1 MALVTVS
8 RSPPASGHS
17 TPVGPTVSLTLL
29 QSFAVLRGAVLGLQD
44 GGDGEDAAQ
53 ASPEPVEEPPS
64 DEQPRG
70 DQTDDGRGP
79 PSPGKQEQSQHLHL
93 MVELLRPQDDI
104 RLAAQLEAARPPRL
118 RYLLVVSTRERLSQ
132 DETILLGVDFPD
144 SSSPSCTLGLVLP
157 LWSDTQV
164 YLDGDGGFSVTS
176 GGQSRIFKP
185 ISIQTMWATLQ
196 VLHQACEAALGS
208 GLVPGGSALTWA
220 SHYQDRLSSDQ
231 GCLNEWMAMADLESL
246 RPPSLEPGRP
256 SEQEQMEQAIR
267 AELWEVLESS
277 DLESITSKEIRQA
290 LELRLGRPLQQYRD
304 FIDNQMLLLMA
315 QQDRATRIFP
325 HLYLGSEWN
334 AANLE
339 ELQRN
344 RVSHILN
351 MAREIDNF
359 YPERFTYHNV
369 RLWDEESAQLLPH
382 WKETHRFVEAARA
395 QGTRVLVH
403 CKMGVSR
410 SAATVVAYAMKQYG
424 WSLEQALRHVQE
436 LRPIARPNPGF
447 LRQLQTYQGILTAR
461 QGAGTRGRAVG
472 VGAGGGGRG
481 SLEADSGSPPHSR
494 QSHVWEQKAGGASPE
509 EPLAPEIS
517 TPLPPLPPEPE
528 GSGEV
533 KVVGPE
539 ESQAAPKEEPGPRPR
554 INLRGVMR
562 SISLLEPPSELEGT
576 SGAGDLPEVFSSK
589 ESSDEDSPQP
599 FSQLSG
605 APGGRRVRKGSWP
618 ALQSRQSVV
627 ALNSAALVASRTQ
640 AFQEQGE
647 AGCASVRRHQKV
659 VRQASVDGSEEE
671 EEEEEEGEALAH
683 AP

>member
-8 RSPPASGHS
+8 RSPPASGQS
-17 TPVGPTVSLTLL
+17 TPVGPTQDQVSQRRSRLQRR

-44 GGDGEDAAQ
+44 GGDDGDASRP
-53 ASPEPVEEPPS
+53 SPEPAEEPPR
-64 DEQPRG
+64 EGQPHG
-70 DQTDDGRGP
+70 DQTDNGHGP

-104 RLAAQLEAARPPRL
+104 RLAAQLEAARTPRL
-118 RYLLVVSTRERLSQ
+118 RYLLVVSTREGLSQ
-132 DETILLGVDFPD
+132 DETVLLGVDFPD

-185 ISIQTMWATLQ
+185 VSIQTMW
-196 VLHQACEAALGS
+196 
-208 GLVPGGSALTWA
+208 
-220 SHYQDRLSSDQ
+220 
-231 GCLNEWMAMADLESL
+231 
-246 RPPSLEPGRP
+246 P
-256 SEQEQMEQAIR
+256 SEQQQMEQAIR
-267 AELWEVLESS
+267 AELWEVLDAS
-277 DLESITSKEIRQA
+277 DLDNVTSKEIRQA
-290 LELRLGRPLQQYRD
+290 LELRLGCPLQQYRD
-304 FIDNQMLLLMA
+304 FIDNQMLLIMA
-315 QQDRATRIFP
+315 QQDRASRIFP

-410 SAATVVAYAMKQYG
+410 SAATVIAYAMKQYG

-447 LRQLQTYQGILTAR
+447 LRQLQTYQGILTA
-461 QGAGTRGRAVG
+461 
-472 VGAGGGGRG
+472 
-481 SLEADSGSPPHSR
+481 SR

-509 EPLAPEIS
+509 EPLAPEVS
-517 TPLPPLPPEPE
+517 TPFPPLQPEPG
-528 GSGEV
+528 GSGELNA
-533 KVVGPE
+533 VGSE
-539 ESQAAPKEEPGPRPR
+539 DSQAAPKEAPGSRPR

-562 SISLLEPPSELEGT
+562 SISLLEPPSELDSP
-576 SGAGDLPEVFSSK
+576 SGDADLPEVFSSK
-589 ESSDEDSPQP
+589 ESSDEEPPQP
-599 FSQLSG
+599 FPQPSS
-605 APGGRRVRKGSWP
+605 AKGGRQVRRGPWP
-618 ALQSRQSVV
+618 ALKSRQSVV
-627 ALNSAALVASRTQ
+627 ALNSAALVASRTR

-647 AGCASVRRHQKV
+647 AGCASTPRHQKI
-659 VRQASVDGSEEE
+659 VRQASVDSSG
-671 EEEEEEGEALAH
+671 EEGEA
-683 AP
+683 

>member
-17 TPVGPTVSLTLL
+17 TPVGPTDRAARHRSQLQRR

-44 GGDGEDAAQ
+44 GEDSGDAVEAGSETA
-53 ASPEPVEEPPS
+53 EEPQ
-64 DEQPRG
+64 DEESPLG
-70 DQTDDGRGP
+70 DQMDNRQGP
-79 PSPGKQEQSQHLHL
+79 REHVQRQHLHL

-104 RLAAQLEAARPPRL
+104 RLAAQLETAWPLRL
-118 RYLLVVSTRERLSQ
+118 RYLLVVSTRECLSPE
-132 DETILLGVDFPD
+132 ETVLLGVDFPD
-144 SSSPSCTLGLVLP
+144 SSSPYCTLGLVLP

-196 VLHQACEAALGS
+196 VLHQACEVALGS
-208 GLVPGGSALTWA
+208 GLVPGGSALAWTA
-220 SHYQDRLSSDQ
+220 HYQERLNSDQ
-231 GCLNEWMAMADLESL
+231 SCLNEWMAMADLESL
-246 RPPSLEPGRP
+246 RPPSAEPGQP

-267 AELWEVLESS
+267 AELWEVLDTS
-277 DLESITSKEIRQA
+277 DLESVTSKEIRQA
-290 LELRLGRPLQQYRD
+290 LELRLGQPLQQYRD

-315 QQDRATRIFP
+315 QQDRASRIFP

-382 WKETHRFVEAARA
+382 WKETHRFIEAARA

-410 SAATVVAYAMKQYG
+410 SAATVLAYAMKQYG
-424 WSLEQALRHVQE
+424 WSLEQALLHVQE
-436 LRPIARPNPGF
+436 LRPIVRPNPGF
-447 LRQLQTYQGILTAR
+447 LRQLQTYQGILTA
-461 QGAGTRGRAVG
+461 
-472 VGAGGGGRG
+472 
-481 SLEADSGSPPHSR
+481 SR
-494 QSHVWEQKAGGASPE
+494 QSHVWEQKVAGGSPE
-509 EPLAPEIS
+509 ETLASEVS
-517 TPLPPLPPEPE
+517 TPFPPLPPEPG
-528 GSGEV
+528 GSGVV
-533 KVVGPE
+533 KCME
-539 ESQAAPKEEPGPRPR
+539 ESQAAPKETGLRPR

-562 SISLLEPPSELEGT
+562 SISLLEPSSELE
-576 SGAGDLPEVFSSK
+576 SASEASDLPEAFSSH
-589 ESSDEDSPQP
+589 ESSDEESPRSFP
-599 FSQLSG
+599 QLSRAERG
-605 APGGRRVRKGSWP
+605 PQARKGSWP
-618 ALQSRQSVV
+618 ALKSRQSVV
-627 ALNSAALVASRTQ
+627 ALQSAALVASRTR
-640 AFQEQGE
+640 AFQEQE
-647 AGCASVRRHQKV
+647 QKV
-659 VRQASVDGSEEE
+659 GMSSIPRLRKMVRQASVDEGR
-671 EEEEEEGEALAH
+671 EEGEA
-683 AP
+683 

>member
-17 TPVGPTVSLTLL
+17 TPVGPTQERAVKRRNRLQRR
-29 QSFAVLRGAVLGLQD
+29 QSFAVLRGAVLGLQGGGDD
-44 GGDGEDAAQ
+44 GGTAE
-53 ASPEPVEEPPS
+53 ASPEPAEEPLGE
-64 DEQPRG
+64 EQPHG
-70 DQTDDGRGP
+70 DQTDYGQEP
-79 PSPGKQEQSQHLHL
+79 QSPQKQEQRQHLHL

-104 RLAAQLEAARPPRL
+104 LLAAQLEAARPPRL
-118 RYLLVVSTRERLSQ
+118 RYLLVVSTREHPGQ
-132 DETILLGVDFPD
+132 DETVLLGVDFPD

-208 GLVPGGSALTWA
+208 GLVPSGSALTWA
-220 SHYQDRLSSDQ
+220 SYYQDRLNSDQ
-231 GCLNEWMAMADLESL
+231 SCLNEWTAMADLESL
-246 RPPSLEPGRP
+246 RPPSTEPGRP

-267 AELWEVLESS
+267 AELWEVLDTS
-277 DLESITSKEIRQA
+277 DLESVTSKEIRQA
-290 LELRLGRPLQQYRD
+290 LELRLGCPLQQYRD

-315 QQDRATRIFP
+315 QQDRASRIFP

-382 WKETHRFVEAARA
+382 WKETHRFIEAARA

-410 SAATVVAYAMKQYG
+410 SAATVLAYAMKQYG
-424 WSLEQALRHVQE
+424 WSLEQALHHVQE

-447 LRQLQTYQGILTAR
+447 LRQLQTYQGILTA
-461 QGAGTRGRAVG
+461 
-472 VGAGGGGRG
+472 
-481 SLEADSGSPPHSR
+481 SR
-494 QSHVWEQKAGGASPE
+494 QSHIWEQKVGRVSPE
-509 EPLAPEIS
+509 EPLTPEVS
-517 TPLPPLPPEPE
+517 TQSPPLPPEP
-528 GSGEV
+528 GGGGEV
-533 KVVGPE
+533 KAVGLE
-539 ESQAAPKEEPGPRPR
+539 KSQAAPKEESGPRPR

-562 SISLLEPPSELEGT
+562 SISLLEPSPELE
-576 SGAGDLPEVFSSK
+576 SVSEAGDLPEVFSSR
-589 ESSDEDSPQP
+589 ESSDEEPPQP
-599 FSQLSG
+599 FPQLSRAKRG
-605 APGGRRVRKGSWP
+605 QQLCQGTWP
-618 ALQSRQSVV
+618 ALKSRQSVV
-627 ALNSAALVASRTQ
+627 ALQSAALVASRTR
-640 AFQEQGE
+640 AFQQLGQEQGQGQGE
-647 AGCASVRRHQKV
+647 AGVPSTPRLRKV
-659 VRQASVDGSEEE
+659 VRQVSVDDSREG
-671 EEEEEEGEALAH
+671 GEA
-683 AP
+683 

>member
-17 TPVGPTVSLTLL
+17 TPVGPTQDRASKRRSRLQRR

-44 GGDGEDAAQ
+44 AGDDGDAAET
-53 ASPEPVEEPPS
+53 SPEPSEEPPGV
-64 DEQPRG
+64 EQAHG
-70 DQTDDGRGP
+70 DQTDDGHGAQ
-79 PSPGKQEQSQHLHL
+79 SPQKQEQRQHLHL
-93 MVELLRPQDDI
+93 MVELLRPQDNI
-104 RLAAQLEAARPPRL
+104 RLAVQLEAARPPRL
-118 RYLLVVSTRERLSQ
+118 RYLLVVSTREELSQ
-132 DETILLGVDFPD
+132 EETVLLGVDFPD
-144 SSSPSCTLGLVLP
+144 SSSLSCTLGLVLP

-208 GLVPGGSALTWA
+208 GLVPGGIALTWA
-220 SHYQDRLSSDQ
+220 AHYQERVSSDQ
-231 GCLNEWMAMADLESL
+231 SCLNEWMAMTDLESL
-246 RPPSLEPGRP
+246 RPPSTEPGR
-256 SEQEQMEQAIR
+256 SLEQEQMEQAIR
-267 AELWEVLESS
+267 AELWEVLDTS

-315 QQDRATRIFP
+315 QQDRASRIFP

-369 RLWDEESAQLLPH
+369 RVWDEESAQLLPH
-382 WKETHRFVEAARA
+382 WKETHRFIEAARA

-410 SAATVVAYAMKQYG
+410 SAATVMAYAMKQYG
-424 WSLEQALRHVQE
+424 WGLEQALRHVQE

-447 LRQLQTYQGILTAR
+447 LRQLQTYQGILTA
-461 QGAGTRGRAVG
+461 
-472 VGAGGGGRG
+472 
-481 SLEADSGSPPHSR
+481 SR
-494 QSHVWEQKAGGASPE
+494 QSQVWEQKVGGVSSE
-509 EPLAPEIS
+509 EPLAPEVS
-517 TPLPPLPPEPE
+517 TLFPALPQEPG

-533 KVVGPE
+533 KAIGLE
-539 ESQAAPKEEPGPRPR
+539 ENQAAPKEELGPRAR

-562 SISLLEPPSELEGT
+562 SISLLEPPSELEST
-576 SGAGDLPEVFSSK
+576 SGSGDLSEVFSSS
-589 ESSDEDSPQP
+589 ESSDEDPPQP
-599 FSQLSG
+599 FPQPSRAKG
-605 APGGRRVRKGSWP
+605 VWGRQRAQKGPWP
-618 ALQSRQSVV
+618 ALKSRQSVV
-627 ALNSAALVASRTQ
+627 ALHSAALVASRTQ
-640 AFQEQGE
+640 AFQKQEQEQEQEQGE
-647 AGCASVRRHQKV
+647 AGCPSTPRVRKI
-659 VRQASVDGSEEE
+659 VRQASVDGSS
-671 EEEEEEGEALAH
+671 EEGEA
-683 AP
+683 

>member
-17 TPVGPTVSLTLL
+17 TPVGPADPAARRRSQLQRR

-44 GGDGEDAAQ
+44 GGDSGDTPE
-53 ASPEPVEEPPS
+53 ASSEPVEEPPS
-64 DEQPRG
+64 EEQPRG
-70 DQTDDGRGP
+70 DQPDGQGP
-79 PSPGKQEQSQHLHL
+79 QSPKKQEQRQHLHL

-104 RLAAQLEAARPPRL
+104 HLAAQLEAARPPRL
-118 RYLLVVSTRERLSQ
+118 RYLLVVSTHECLNQ
-132 DETILLGVDFPD
+132 EETVLLGVDFPD

-164 YLDGDGGFSVTS
+164 YLDGDGGFNVTS

-196 VLHQACEAALGS
+196 VLHQACEAALGG
-208 GLVPGGSALTWA
+208 GLVPGGSAFAWA
-220 SHYQDRLSSDQ
+220 AHYLERLNSDQ
-231 GCLNEWMAMADLESL
+231 NCLNEWMAMADLESL
-246 RPPSLEPGRP
+246 RPPGAEPGRP

-267 AELWEVLESS
+267 AELWEVLDAS

-290 LELRLGRPLQQYRD
+290 LELRLGCPLEQYRD

-315 QQDRATRIFP
+315 QQDRASRIFP

-359 YPERFTYHNV
+359 FPDRFIYYNV

-382 WKETHRFVEAARA
+382 WKETHRFIEAARA

-410 SAATVVAYAMKQYG
+410 SAATVLAYAMKQYG
-424 WSLEQALRHVQE
+424 WSLEQALLHVQE
-436 LRPIARPNPGF
+436 LRPIVRPNPGF
-447 LRQLQTYQGILTAR
+447 LRQLQTYQGILTA
-461 QGAGTRGRAVG
+461 
-472 VGAGGGGRG
+472 
-481 SLEADSGSPPHSR
+481 SR
-494 QSHVWEQKAGGASPE
+494 QSHVWEQKVGGSSPE
-509 EPLAPEIS
+509 EPLALEVS
-517 TPLPPLPPEPE
+517 TPLPPLPPEPG
-528 GSGEV
+528 GSGVV
-533 KVVGPE
+533 KVLGLE
-539 ESQAAPKEEPGPRPR
+539 ESQAAPKEEPGLRPR
-554 INLRGVMR
+554 INLRGIMR
-562 SISLLEPPSELEGT
+562 SISLLEPTSELDST
-576 SGAGDLPEVFSSK
+576 SEAGDLPEVFSSH
-589 ESSDEDSPQP
+589 ESSDEEPPQP
-599 FSQLSG
+599 FPQLPRAKGGPRVHKG
-605 APGGRRVRKGSWP
+605 AWP
-618 ALQSRQSVV
+618 ALKSRQSVV
-627 ALNSAALVASRTQ
+627 ALQTAALVANQTQ

-647 AGCASVRRHQKV
+647 AGMSSTARFRKM
-659 VRQASVDGSEEE
+659 VRQTSVDDGG
-671 EEEEEEGEALAH
+671 EEGGA
-683 AP
+683 

>member
-8 RSPPASGHS
+8 RSPPASGYS
-17 TPVGPTVSLTLL
+17 TPVGPSQDQASKRRSRLQRR
-29 QSFAVLRGAVLGLQD
+29 QSFAVLHGAVLGLQD
-44 GGDGEDAAQ
+44 GGDRGDAAEP
-53 ASPEPVEEPPS
+53 SPQPSEEPS
-64 DEQPRG
+64 GEEQLPG
-70 DQTDDGRGP
+70 DQTDNGHGP
-79 PSPGKQEQSQHLHL
+79 QSPQKQEQSQHLHL

-118 RYLLVVSTRERLSQ
+118 RYLLVVSTRDRVSQ
-132 DETILLGVDFPD
+132 DETVLLGVDFPD
-144 SSSPSCTLGLVLP
+144 SSSYSCTLGLVLP

-231 GCLNEWMAMADLESL
+231 SCLNEWMAMADLESL
-246 RPPSLEPGRP
+246 RPPSAEPGRS

-267 AELWEVLESS
+267 AELWKVLDTS
-277 DLESITSKEIRQA
+277 DLDSITSKEIRQA
-290 LELRLGRPLQQYRD
+290 LELRLGHPLQQYRD

-315 QQDRATRIFP
+315 QRDRASRIFP
-325 HLYLGSEWN
+325 HLYLVSCRGSEWN

-447 LRQLQTYQGILTAR
+447 LRQLHTYQGILTA
-461 QGAGTRGRAVG
+461 
-472 VGAGGGGRG
+472 
-481 SLEADSGSPPHSR
+481 SR
-494 QSHVWEQKAGGASPE
+494 QSHVWEQKVGGVSPE
-509 EPLAPEIS
+509 ESLAPEVS
-517 TPLPPLPPEPE
+517 TPFPLFPARTRGQWGGDGHGVGGKPGIPERRAWTKAPHQPPRGHAVHQPP
-528 GSGEV
+528 G
-533 KVVGPE
+533 
-539 ESQAAPKEEPGPRPR
+539 AP
-554 INLRGVMR
+554 LR
-562 SISLLEPPSELEGT
+562 
-576 SGAGDLPEVFSSK
+576 AGQRLRAEDLPEVFSSS
-589 ESSDEDSPQP
+589 ENSDEDPPQP
-599 FSQLSG
+599 FLQVSK
-605 APGGRRVRKGSWP
+605 AKGGRRVCKGPWP
-618 ALQSRQSVV
+618 ALKSRQSVV
-627 ALNSAALVASRTQ
+627 ALNSAALVASRTR
-640 AFQEQGE
+640 AFQEQEQKQEQEQRE
-647 AGCASVRRHQKV
+647 AGYSSTPRLRKV
-659 VRQASVDGSEEE
+659 VRQASVDGSG
-671 EEEEEEGEALAH
+671 EEGEA
-683 AP
+683 

>member
-17 TPVGPTVSLTLL
+17 TPVGPTDQASKRRSRLQRR

-44 GGDGEDAAQ
+44 GEDDGEAADAG
-53 ASPEPVEEPPS
+53 PEAVEGPPGE
-64 DEQPRG
+64 EQPHS
-70 DQTDDGRGP
+70 DQTDDGQGP
-79 PSPGKQEQSQHLHL
+79 QSPQKQQQSQHLHL

-118 RYLLVVSTRERLSQ
+118 RYLLVVSTREHQSQ
-132 DETILLGVDFPD
+132 DETVLLGVDFPD

-220 SHYQDRLSSDQ
+220 GYYQDRLSSDQ
-231 GCLNEWMAMADLESL
+231 SCLNEWMAMADLESL
-246 RPPSLEPGRP
+246 RPPSAEPGRP

-267 AELWEVLESS
+267 AELWEVLDTS
-277 DLESITSKEIRQA
+277 DLESVTSKEIRQA

-315 QQDRATRIFP
+315 QQDRASRIFP

-351 MAREIDNF
+351 VAREIDNF
-359 YPERFTYHNV
+359 YPDRFIYHNV

-382 WKETHRFVEAARA
+382 WKETHGFVEAARA

-410 SAATVVAYAMKQYG
+410 SAATVIAYAMKQYG

-447 LRQLQTYQGILTAR
+447 LRQLQTYQGILTA
-461 QGAGTRGRAVG
+461 
-472 VGAGGGGRG
+472 
-481 SLEADSGSPPHSR
+481 SR
-494 QSHVWEQKAGGASPE
+494 QSHIWEQKVGGASPE
-509 EPLAPEIS
+509 EPLAPEMS
-517 TPLPPLPPEPE
+517 TPFPPLPPEPG
-528 GSGEV
+528 GSGEA
-533 KVVGPE
+533 KAVGLE
-539 ESQAAPKEEPGPRPR
+539 ESRSALKEEPGPRPR

-562 SISLLEPPSELEGT
+562 SISLLEPSSELESI
-576 SGAGDLPEVFSSK
+576 SGASELPEVFSSN
-589 ESSDEDSPQP
+589 ESSEEDPPVP
-599 FSQLSG
+599 FPQLSK
-605 APGGRRVRKGSWP
+605 AKGSEPGPKGPWP
-618 ALQSRQSVV
+618 ALKSHQSVV
-627 ALNSAALVASRTQ
+627 ALNSAALVASRTR
-640 AFQEQGE
+640 ALQEQAE
-647 AGCASVRRHQKV
+647 AARSSTPRLRKV
-659 VRQASVDGSEEE
+659 VRQASVDGSG
-671 EEEEEEGEALAH
+671 EEGEA
-683 AP
+683 

>member
-17 TPVGPTVSLTLL
+17 TPVGPTDQASRRRSRLQRR
-29 QSFAVLRGAVLGLQD
+29 QSFAVLRGAVLRLQD
-44 GGDGEDAAQ
+44 GEDEGEAAEGG
-53 ASPEPVEEPPS
+53 PEAVERPPG
-64 DEQPRG
+64 EEHPHG
-70 DQTDDGRGP
+70 DQTDDGHRP
-79 PSPGKQEQSQHLHL
+79 QSPRKQEQSQHLHL

-118 RYLLVVSTRERLSQ
+118 RYLLVVSTREHLRQ

-220 SHYQDRLSSDQ
+220 GHYQERLSSDQ
-231 GCLNEWMAMADLESL
+231 SCLNEWMAMADLESL
-246 RPPSLEPGRP
+246 RPPSAEPGRP

-267 AELWEVLESS
+267 AELWEVLDTS
-277 DLESITSKEIRQA
+277 DLESVTSKEIRQA
-290 LELRLGRPLQQYRD
+290 LELRLGQPLQQYRD

-315 QQDRATRIFP
+315 QQDRASRIFP

-359 YPERFTYHNV
+359 YPERFVYHNV

-447 LRQLQTYQGILTAR
+447 LRQLQTYQGILTA
-461 QGAGTRGRAVG
+461 
-472 VGAGGGGRG
+472 
-481 SLEADSGSPPHSR
+481 SR
-494 QSHVWEQKAGGASPE
+494 QSQLWEQKAGGASPE
-509 EPLAPEIS
+509 EPLAPDVS
-517 TPLPPLPPEPE
+517 TPLPPLPPEP
-528 GSGEV
+528 GGGGEV
-533 KVVGPE
+533 KAMGPE

-562 SISLLEPPSELEGT
+562 SISLLEPSLELESA
-576 SGAGDLPEVFSSK
+576 SGATDLPEVFSSN
-589 ESSDEDSPQP
+589 ESSEEDPPEPCPQLP
-599 FSQLSG
+599 K
-605 APGGRRVRKGSWP
+605 AKGGRRGPEGPPP
-618 ALQSRQSVV
+618 ALKSRQSVV
-627 ALNSAALVASRTQ
+627 ALNSAALVATRTQ

-647 AGCASVRRHQKV
+647 AASASAPRLRGKV
-659 VRQASVDGSEEE
+659 VRQASVDGSG
-671 EEEEEEGEALAH
+671 EEGEA
-683 AP
+683 

>member
-17 TPVGPTVSLTLL
+17 TPVGPTDQVSKRRSRLQRR

-44 GGDGEDAAQ
+44 GEDNGEAADAG
-53 ASPEPVEEPPS
+53 PEAVEGPPGE
-64 DEQPRG
+64 EQPHG
-70 DQTDDGRGP
+70 DQIDDGQGP
-79 PSPGKQEQSQHLHL
+79 QSPRKQEQSQHLHL

-118 RYLLVVSTRERLSQ
+118 RYLLVVSTREHQSQ
-132 DETILLGVDFPD
+132 EETVLLGVDFAD

-185 ISIQTMWATLQ
+185 ISLQTMWATLQ

-220 SHYQDRLSSDQ
+220 GYYQDRLSSDQ
-231 GCLNEWMAMADLESL
+231 SCLNEWMAMADLESL
-246 RPPSLEPGRP
+246 RPPSAEPGRP

-267 AELWEVLESS
+267 AELWEVLDTS
-277 DLESITSKEIRQA
+277 DLESVTSKEIRQA
-290 LELRLGRPLQQYRD
+290 LEARLGRPLQQHRD

-315 QQDRATRIFP
+315 QQDRASRIFP

-351 MAREIDNF
+351 VAREIDNF
-359 YPERFTYHNV
+359 YPERFIYHNV

-382 WKETHRFVEAARA
+382 WKETHRFVEAA
-395 QGTRVLVH
+395 
-403 CKMGVSR
+403 
-410 SAATVVAYAMKQYG
+410 
-424 WSLEQALRHVQE
+424 
-436 LRPIARPNPGF
+436 
-447 LRQLQTYQGILTAR
+447 
-461 QGAGTRGRAVG
+461 
-472 VGAGGGGRG
+472 
-481 SLEADSGSPPHSR
+481 SR

-509 EPLAPEIS
+509 EPLAPEVS
-517 TPLPPLPPEPE
+517 PPFPPLPPEPG
-528 GSGEV
+528 GSGEA
-533 KVVGPE
+533 KALGLE
-539 ESQAAPKEEPGPRPR
+539 EGQSALKEEPGPRPR

-562 SISLLEPPSELEGT
+562 SISLLEPSSELDGT
-576 SGAGDLPEVFSSK
+576 SGASDLPEVFSSN
-589 ESSDEDSPQP
+589 ESSEEDPPEPFPQP
-599 FSQLSG
+599 SK
-605 APGGRRVRKGSWP
+605 AKGGGPARKGPWP
-618 ALQSRQSVV
+618 ALKSHQSVA
-627 ALNSAALVASRTQ
+627 ALSSAALVASRTR
-640 AFQEQGE
+640 ALQEQEE
-647 AGCASVRRHQKV
+647 AGCSSTRRLRKV
-659 VRQASVDGSEEE
+659 VRQASMDGSG
-671 EEEEEEGEALAH
+671 EEGEA
-683 AP
+683 

>member
-17 TPVGPTVSLTLL
+17 TPVGPTQDQASKRRSRLQRR

-44 GGDGEDAAQ
+44 GEDNGEAADAG
-53 ASPEPVEEPPS
+53 PEAVEGPPGE
-64 DEQPRG
+64 EQPHS
-70 DQTDDGRGP
+70 DQTDDGQGP
-79 PSPGKQEQSQHLHL
+79 QSPQKQQQSQHLHL

-118 RYLLVVSTRERLSQ
+118 RYLLVVSTREHQSQ
-132 DETILLGVDFPD
+132 DETVLLGVDFPD

-220 SHYQDRLSSDQ
+220 GYYQDRLSSDQ
-231 GCLNEWMAMADLESL
+231 SCLNEWMAMADLESL
-246 RPPSLEPGRP
+246 RPPSTEPGRP
-256 SEQEQMEQAIR
+256 SEQERMEQAIR
-267 AELWEVLESS
+267 AELWEVLDTS
-277 DLESITSKEIRQA
+277 DLESVTSKEIRQA

-315 QQDRATRIFP
+315 QQDRASRIFP

-351 MAREIDNF
+351 VAREIDNF
-359 YPERFTYHNV
+359 YPDRFVYHNV

-382 WKETHRFVEAARA
+382 WKETHGFVEAARA

-410 SAATVVAYAMKQYG
+410 SAATVIAYAMKQYG

-447 LRQLQTYQGILTAR
+447 LRQLQTYQGILTA
-461 QGAGTRGRAVG
+461 
-472 VGAGGGGRG
+472 
-481 SLEADSGSPPHSR
+481 SR
-494 QSHVWEQKAGGASPE
+494 QSHIWEQKVGGASPE
-509 EPLAPEIS
+509 EPLAPEMS
-517 TPLPPLPPEPE
+517 TPFPPLPPEPG
-528 GSGEV
+528 GSGEA
-533 KVVGPE
+533 KAMGLE
-539 ESQAAPKEEPGPRPR
+539 ESRSALKEEPGPRPR

-562 SISLLEPPSELEGT
+562 SISLLEPSSELESI
-576 SGAGDLPEVFSSK
+576 SGASDLPEVFSSN
-589 ESSDEDSPQP
+589 ESSEEDPPVP
-599 FSQLSG
+599 FPQLSKAKG
-605 APGGRRVRKGSWP
+605 GEPGPKGPWP
-618 ALQSRQSVV
+618 ALKSHQSVV
-627 ALNSAALVASRTQ
+627 ALNSAALVASRTR
-640 AFQEQGE
+640 ALQEQAE
-647 AGCASVRRHQKV
+647 AGRSSTPRLRKV
-659 VRQASVDGSEEE
+659 GSRSS
-671 EEEEEEGEALAH
+671 L
-683 AP
+683 

>member
-17 TPVGPTVSLTLL
+17 TPVGPADPAARRRSQFQRR

-44 GGDGEDAAQ
+44 GGGSGDA
-53 ASPEPVEEPPS
+53 PEAGSEPLEEPPGE
-64 DEQPRG
+64 EQPQG
-70 DQTDDGRGP
+70 DQPDGQGP
-79 PSPGKQEQSQHLHL
+79 QSPKKQEQRQHLHL

-104 RLAAQLEAARPPRL
+104 HLAAQLEAARPPRL
-118 RYLLVVSTRERLSQ
+118 RYLLVVSTRECLNQ
-132 DETILLGVDFPD
+132 EETVLLGVDFPD

-208 GLVPGGSALTWA
+208 GLVPGGSALAWA
-220 SHYQDRLSSDQ
+220 AHYQERLNSDQ
-231 GCLNEWMAMADLESL
+231 NCLNEWMAMADLESL
-246 RPPSLEPGRP
+246 RPPSAQPGRP

-267 AELWEVLESS
+267 AELWEVLDTS

-290 LELRLGRPLQQYRD
+290 LELRLGCPLQQYRD

-315 QQDRATRIFP
+315 QQDRASLIFP

-351 MAREIDNF
+351 VAREIDNF
-359 YPERFTYHNV
+359 FPDRFIYYNV

-382 WKETHRFVEAARA
+382 WKETHRFIEAARA

-410 SAATVVAYAMKQYG
+410 SAATVLAYAMKQYG
-424 WSLEQALRHVQE
+424 WSLEQALLHVQE
-436 LRPIARPNPGF
+436 LRPIVRPNPGF
-447 LRQLQTYQGILTAR
+447 LRQLQTYQGILTA
-461 QGAGTRGRAVG
+461 
-472 VGAGGGGRG
+472 
-481 SLEADSGSPPHSR
+481 SR
-494 QSHVWEQKAGGASPE
+494 QSHVWEQKVGGGSPE
-509 EPLAPEIS
+509 EPLAPEVS
-517 TPLPPLPPEPE
+517 TPLPPLLPEPA
-528 GSGEV
+528 GSEV
-533 KVVGPE
+533 AKVMGSE
-539 ESQAAPKEEPGPRPR
+539 ESQAAPKEEPGLRPR
-554 INLRGVMR
+554 INLRGIMR
-562 SISLLEPPSELEGT
+562 SISLLEPPLEMESTSEA
-576 SGAGDLPEVFSSK
+576 SNLPEVFSSH
-589 ESSDEDSPQP
+589 ESSDEEPPQP
-599 FSQLSG
+599 FPQLPR
-605 APGGRRVRKGSWP
+605 AKGGQRVHKGPWP
-618 ALQSRQSVV
+618 ALKSRQSVV
-627 ALNSAALVASRTQ
+627 ALQTAALVASRTQ
-640 AFQEQGE
+640 AFQEQGQGE
-647 AGCASVRRHQKV
+647 AGMSSTARLRKM
-659 VRQASVDGSEEE
+659 VRQASVDDGG
-671 EEEEEEGEALAH
+671 EEGGA
-683 AP
+683 

>member
-8 RSPPASGHS
+8 RSPPAGGHS
-17 TPVGPTVSLTLL
+17 TPVGPTQDQVSQRRSRLQRR

-44 GGDGEDAAQ
+44 GGDDGDAAK
-53 ASPEPVEEPPS
+53 ASSEQVEEPPGE
-64 DEQPRG
+64 EQPHG
-70 DQTDDGRGP
+70 DQTDDGHGP
-79 PSPGKQEQSQHLHL
+79 QSLRKQEQSQHLRL
-93 MVELLRPQDDI
+93 MVGLLRPQDDI
-104 RLAAQLEAARPPRL
+104 RLAAQLEAARPARL

-132 DETILLGVDFPD
+132 DETVLLGVDFPE

-185 ISIQTMWATLQ
+185 VCIQTMWATLQ

-208 GLVPGGSALTWA
+208 GLVPGGSALAWA
-220 SHYQDRLSSDQ
+220 SHYQDRLSSGQ
-231 GCLNEWMAMADLESL
+231 SCLNEWTAMADLESP
-246 RPPSLEPGRP
+246 RPPSIEPGRP
-256 SEQEQMEQAIR
+256 SGQEQMEQAIR
-267 AELWEVLESS
+267 AELWEVLDSS

-290 LELRLGRPLQQYRD
+290 LELRLGCPLQQYRD

-315 QQDRATRIFP
+315 QQDRASRIFP

-410 SAATVVAYAMKQYG
+410 SAATVIAYAMKQYG

-447 LRQLQTYQGILTAR
+447 LRQLQTYQGILTA
-461 QGAGTRGRAVG
+461 
-472 VGAGGGGRG
+472 
-481 SLEADSGSPPHSR
+481 SR
-494 QSHVWEQKAGGASPE
+494 QSHVWEQKVGGASPE
-509 EPLAPEIS
+509 EHLAPEVS
-517 TPLPPLPPEPE
+517 TPFPPLQPEPG
-528 GSGEV
+528 GSGELN
-533 KVVGPE
+533 VVGLE
-539 ESQAAPKEEPGPRPR
+539 EIQAASKEEPGSRPR

-562 SISLLEPPSELEGT
+562 SISLLEPSSELEST
-576 SGAGDLPEVFSSK
+576 SGDSDLPEVFSPK
-589 ESSDEDSPQP
+589 EFSDEDPPQP
-599 FSQLSG
+599 FPQLSS
-605 APGGRRVRKGSWP
+605 AEGGQQARKGPWP
-618 ALQSRQSVV
+618 ALKSRQSVV
-627 ALNSAALVASRTQ
+627 ALNSAALVASRTR
-640 AFQEQGE
+640 AFQEQRK
-647 AGCASVRRHQKV
+647 AGCPSTPRHPKV
-659 VRQASVDGSEEE
+659 VRQPSVDDSG
-671 EEEEEEGEALAH
+671 EEGEV
-683 AP
+683 